1 MANVKYANNAVT
13 TLASGITA
21 VATSMTVASATAFPT
36 LAAGEYFYC
45 TLTDAATSL
54 VIEIVKVT
62 AVSGTTFTIT
72 RAQDGTTA
80 SAYLLGD
87 NVQLR
92 LTRANLLNF
101 PLLNE
106 ANTFTSAQTANSWIP
121 SSATVPTNG
130 MYLPAINAVG
140 FATNSA
146 ERMRIFA
153 SGGVSIGNTT
163 DPGATNLSVTGS
175 INGSNATIIN
185 ATSNTQTTLAVQ
197 VGTGYNTTPLVN
209 INFGSANNSSVNNNA
224 PYLYQ
229 WGIAGTASGYG
240 LTLSSIAYNGTTNV
254 TSERMRVTS
263 TGGVSIGTTT
273 DAGATN
279 LLVAGTITS
288 TGGIVSTTLNNT
300 NTITVK
306 GSSFTLQDAT
316 DTTKQANFVLSGLTT
331 GTTYSYT
338 LPAVSGAALATLGNI
353 GSTQTFAGAVS
364 FGASFSATSGLNLT
378 GSTGTT
384 ALFGTSATTGT
395 TTIGGASQTGALTVG
410 QSTVSQTT
418 NIQAGATASG
428 STKTL
433 NIGTGGLTGSTTTI
447 AIGSTAGTSTTTING
462 ILKQQTYTVATLP
475 SAATSGTGAKS
486 FVTDALAPAFGATVV
501 TGGAVAVPVYS
512 DGTNWKVG

>member
-80 SAYLLGD
+80 SAYILGD

-106 ANTFTSAQTANSWIP
+106 ANSFSSTGIFSIGTNQFYKDASGNVGIGVIPSAWDATYKVAQVSNGSLASSTSSTRLGNNYYYSGGYKYAATATSGLYSIDGNSHAWYIAPSGTAGTAITFTTAMTI
-121 SSATVPTNG
+121 
-130 MYLPAINAVG
+130 
-140 FATNSA
+140 FAT
-146 ERMRIFA
+146 
-153 SGGVSIGNTT
+153 GGLSLGNTT
-163 DPGATNLSVTGS
+163 DPGATNLSVTG
-175 INGSNATIIN
+175 
-185 ATSNTQTTLAVQ
+185 TT
-197 VGTGYNTTPLVN
+197 
-209 INFGSANNSSVNNNA
+209 
-224 PYLYQ
+224 
-229 WGIAGTASGYG
+229 
-240 LTLSSIAYNGTTNV
+240 
-254 TSERMRVTS
+254 
-263 TGGVSIGTTT
+263 
-273 DAGATN
+273 
-279 LLVAGTITS
+279 TS

-306 GSSFTLQDAT
+306 GSLFTLQDDT
-316 DTTKQANFVLSGLTT
+316 DTTKQANFVLSSLTT
-331 GTTYSYT
+331 GTTYSYKLPVLSGST
-338 LPAVSGAALATLGNI
+338 LAVLGLAQTWSALQTFSGALTVSSGNFTISSAGGGIQAT
-353 GSTQTFAGAVS
+353 TQT
-364 FGASFSATSGLNLT
+364 T
-378 GSTGTT
+378 GS
-384 ALFGTSATTGT
+384 S
-395 TTIGGASQTGALTVG
+395 TIGGASQTGTLTFG
-410 QSTVSQTT
+410 QSTVSQIV
-418 NIQAGATASG
+418 NISNGATASG
-428 STKTL
+428 STKTI
-433 NIGTGGLTGSTTTI
+433 NIGTGGLAGSTTNI
-447 AIGSTAGTSTTTING
+447 AIGSTTGTSTTTVNG
-462 ILKQQTYTVATLP
+462 LLKQQTYTVATLP
-475 SAATSGTGAKS
+475 SAATSGTGARS